1 MVDQISLVG
10 SSFPMPGSGVLQTA
24 TSRPA
29 SGGDSVTTV
38 SPQTQ
43 AGVPQAPGP
52 GAHDAAVAQVNQHL
66 QQTQSDLKLQVDPD
80 SGRTIFQVVQQGTG
94 RVLLQVP
101 SAEVLGMSRRLRE
114 LETQTRGSGA
124 LVDKEG

>member
-1 MVDQISLVG
+1 
-10 SSFPMPGSGVLQTA
+10 
-24 TSRPA
+24 
-29 SGGDSVTTV
+29 
-38 SPQTQ
+38 
-43 AGVPQAPGP
+43 
-52 GAHDAAVAQVNQHL
+52 VAQVNQHL

-114 LETQTRGSGA
+114 MQAQARSSGA
-124 LVDKEG
+124 LVDQQG

>member
-29 SGGDSVTTV
+29 SGGNSAAPV
-38 SPQTQ
+38 SPGTQ
-43 AGVPQAPGP
+43 AAAPQPPSSG
-52 GAHDAAVAQVNQHL
+52 HDAAVAQVNQHL

-114 LETQTRGSGA
+114 LETQARGSGA